1 MLHTNLATRPF
12 YNDRVVRLGAAGAAL
27 ALVALTVFNAA
38 TLVSLTERGRSA
50 DARSEQ
56 AERLAAEF
64 RQNARAITTE
74 VNATELEAVRNA
86 AREANLLIERRVFSW
101 TELFNRFEA
110 TLPPDV
116 RITAVEPQVDREGRL
131 LISASVVSRRSE
143 ALSEFMD
150 RLEAEGGFRDV
161 IPRQEDRLEDGTLRS
176 IVQGYYEPSASP
188 QAEAGAARGTATAEP
203 APPRDASNA
212 TGEEP

>member
-12 YNDRVVRLGAAGAAL
+12 YNDRVVRLGAAAVAL
-27 ALVALTVFNAA
+27 ALVALTVFNASM
-38 TLVSLTERGRSA
+38 LVSLTERGRSA
-50 DARSEQ
+50 DARREQ

-64 RQNARAITTE
+64 RQKARAITAE
-74 VNATELEAVRNA
+74 VNAAEMDAVRNA

-176 IVQGYYEPSASP
+176 IVQGYYEPSAWP
-188 QAEAGAARGTATAEP
+188 QTEADAAGGAAAAEP
-203 APPRDASNA
+203 TPPREASNA

>member
-12 YNDRVVRLGAAGAAL
+12 YNDRAVRLGAAAAAV
-27 ALVALTVFNAA
+27 ALIALTVFNAS
-38 TLVSLTERGRSA
+38 TLVSLTEHGRTA
-50 DARSEQ
+50 DARRER

-64 RQNARAITTE
+64 RQKARAITAE
-74 VNATELEAVRNA
+74 VNATEMDAVRNA

-176 IVQGYYEPSASP
+176 IVQGYYEPSAAP
-188 QAEAGAARGTATAEP
+188 QAEAGAARGAAAAEP
-203 APPRDASNA
+203 SPPRGASNA